1 MLFERCAKKN
11 FFVLSK
17 KEYLYML
24 MQYLYLYDYTGI
36 IWVIDKM
43 KTRWWASQIFRYY
56 HAASS
61 WHFKQGIRHVIADIK
76 KVLFKINYTF
86 IIARQNEWHIFVV
99 SFGNQRQQLIKI

>member
-1 MLFERCAKKN
+1 
-11 FFVLSK
+11 
-17 KEYLYML
+17 ML

-56 HAASS
+56 HAVSS

-99 SFGNQRQQLIKI
+99 FIIRKSTTTTNKNIDIQSIVFCGGVIFLDKI